1 MFQNITYKIML
12 CEIYANDKIRIFPL
26 YLCIH
31 SKKKQDYRNSLLFK
45 HIIYPNVNTKKKFVK
60 MIHSFPTNIFFLSVN
75 ETKDEKAFIP
85 F

>member
-1 MFQNITYKIML
+1 MQMIRSESSRF
-12 CEIYANDKIRIFPL
+12 IYAYIQR
-26 YLCIH
+26 
-31 SKKKQDYRNSLLFK
+31 KKQDYRNSLLFK